1 MRSTR
6 RGFFAQKIRVR
17 RWWRGPK
24 GECAFTQ
31 GIEHSQFF
39 FDGAAREA
47 LAERALALQ
56 DFGQV
61 EGHGVRNCFSN
72 RCHAA
77 FNPCRVMMS

>member
-1 MRSTR
+1 M
-6 RGFFAQKIRVR
+6 QKTRVR
-17 RWWRGPK
+17 RWCRGPK
-24 GECAFTQ
+24 GKGAFPD

-39 FDGAAREA
+39 FDGAGREA
-47 LAERALALQ
+47 LPELAFALQ

-77 FNPCRVMMS
+77 FNPCRAMMA